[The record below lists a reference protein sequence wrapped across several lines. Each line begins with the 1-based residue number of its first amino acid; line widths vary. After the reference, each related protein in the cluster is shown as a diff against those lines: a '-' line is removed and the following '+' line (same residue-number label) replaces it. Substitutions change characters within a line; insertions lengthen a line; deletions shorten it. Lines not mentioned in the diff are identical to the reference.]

1 MARSHDCLCRGAF
14 AAEKGGRKMSI
25 GKVGSPACLIGL
37 VLIILVSTATPAD
50 REEADLRALVPK
62 IVAAWSTMDI
72 SKVAPYYAADA
83 DLAYFDIAPL
93 KYSNWKEYSEGAQ
106 KNLFE
111 PNRSIS
117 AKINDDLA
125 VHRRGSLAWATF
137 TLAIELVSKE
147 GAGSHLNARWTMVLE
162 KRAKGWVVVHEHV
175 SVPLGG
181 A

>member
-1 MARSHDCLCRGAF
+1 
-14 AAEKGGRKMSI
+14 MSI
-25 GKVGSPACLIGL
+25 FKAGSRACLTGL
-37 VLIILVSTATPAD
+37 ALVILVSTATSAD
-50 REEADLRALVPK
+50 REDAALRALVPK
-62 IVAAWSTMDI
+62 IVAAWSAMDI
-72 SKVAPYYAADA
+72 SKVAPYYAEDA

-117 AKINDDLA
+117 AKLNDDLA
-125 VHRRGSLAWATF
+125 VHRCGSLAWATF
-137 TLAIELVSKE
+137 TLAIDLVSKE
-147 GAGSHLNARWTMVLE
+147 GASSHLNARWTMVLE

-181 A
+181 S